1 MRVKRKE
8 HIGGDNGRTGRSVK
22 GMRTSVGSLIAA
34 GVLFAGLALVALRQT
49 EGRIQQK
56 AAQAE
61 AGVKDL
67 AIHGDDPAPILSLLQ
82 QVKPALDA
90 GDIKKAEGLL
100 DIALVMLQKAKA
112 AQSSDRSALPVF
124 NDEEKDSGLFVD
136 PRPVPITG
144 YDGNAMEPF
153 ISPDGRFLFFN
164 NENDPRA
171 NTDVHFAERT
181 GQDTFRYLG
190 ELPGVNSP
198 SLDAVPSLDV
208 AGHFYFTTL
217 REYDRTMNSIY
228 TGEFD
233 GKRVVNVRPVK
244 GDISPTTPFTVNM
257 DASISPDGQ
266 TLYLSRAVIVPGA
279 PAPKKSELM
288 VARMKDGA
296 FAIDPKSARIMQKIN
311 IGPLAYAPAV
321 SADGLELYFTRASM
335 RTTGPEQVR
344 AQLRILVAT
353 RSSVDEPFAEPQVLR
368 ALTGYVEAPSISV
381 DGRELFYHRK
391 VGDKFVIYR
400 AVRASR

>member
-1 MRVKRKE
+1 
-8 HIGGDNGRTGRSVK
+8 
-22 GMRTSVGSLIAA
+22 MRTIVASLVAA
-34 GVLFAGLALVALRQT
+34 GVLLAGMALLALRQT
-49 EGRIQQK
+49 ESRIQQK

-61 AGVKDL
+61 AGVKDR
-67 AIHGDDPAPILSLLQ
+67 AMHGGDPAPILILLR

-90 GDIKKAEGLL
+90 GDSRKAEGLL
-100 DIALVMLQKAKA
+100 DHALALLAQKAKA
-112 AQSSDRSALPVF
+112 ARPSGESPLPVF
-124 NDEEKDSGLFVD
+124 NSEEKVSGLFVN
-136 PRPVPITG
+136 PQPVSISG

-164 NENDPRA
+164 NENDPKV
-171 NTDVHFAERT
+171 NTNLHFAERT

-198 SLDAVPSLDV
+198 SLDAVPSIDA

-217 REYDRTMNSIY
+217 RDYDGTMNSIY

-266 TLYLSRAVIVPGA
+266 TLYISRAVIVPGA
-279 PAPKKSELM
+279 PAPKSSELM
-288 VARMKDGA
+288 VARMKNGA
-296 FAIDPKSARIMQKIN
+296 FTIDPDSVRIMQNIN
-311 IGPLAYAPAV
+311 IGPLAYAPAI
-321 SADGLELYFTRASM
+321 SADGLELYFTRASV
-335 RTTGPEQVR
+335 RTTGPEEQG
-344 AQLRILVAT
+344 AWLRIMVAT
-353 RSSVDEPFAEPQVLR
+353 RGSVDQPFADPQVLN
-368 ALTGYVEAPSISV
+368 ALTGYVEAPSISD
-381 DGRELFYHRK
+381 DGMELFYHKK